1 VGPSFDGESIEVRL
15 DGEALVAGSWVPAE
29 DNDDHECPDPYE
41 LMLESGTHEIDVVT
55 GSGATLIETFDLA
68 SEAHAI
74 MQYRDPEA
82 WPELSEPTI
91 VWMIEDG
98 APVCM

>member
-1 VGPSFDGESIEVRL
+1 MGPSFEGESIVVRL
-15 DGEALVAGSWVPAE
+15 DGDVLVAGSWVPPE
-29 DNDDHECPDPYE
+29 DSGDHECPDPYE
-41 LMLESGTHEIDVVT
+41 LMLESGPHEIEVVT
-55 GSGATLIETFDLA
+55 GSGATLNEDFDLE
-68 SEAHAI
+68 SEAHAT

-98 APVCM
+98 PPVCM